1 MGSILKKNQM
11 SSEEIH
17 KNRWIILAIV
27 VLLPLMSS
35 LDSNIVNIAI
45 PTIEADLKINM
56 ASAEWV
62 VSAYLIIISATI
74 LLFGRIGDMKSK
86 GLVFINGIIVFTLGS
101 LLCGVSINIY
111 FLVASRVVQAIG
123 AGLVMSTNQGIITA
137 VFPVTERGK
146 ALGITGSAVALGALI
161 GPALGGIIVTYL
173 TWHYIFLINVP
184 IGIVAYILARKFI
197 PVNMSTKNEKMDGK
211 GASTFFI
218 AIVFIFSAIMVGQ
231 QIGFNDI
238 YIICGFIALVIFIF
252 VERKEKAPM
261 LDLSL
266 FRNSTFST
274 NLICACISFI
284 SINTISIIEPFYL
297 QDALGYSAFTSAMI
311 MMSYPIV
318 MLVVAPLSGHI
329 SDKIGNGKLN
339 TIGILITGISI
350 IMLSTLNVD
359 SSILKIVLFLCV
371 LGLANGLFQSPNT
384 SAIMSSVPKNKL
396 GIAGGTNALIRN
408 VGLAI
413 GVSVSTTI
421 LYADMSRLAGHKVL
435 GYIPGKPD
443 IFVSAM
449 KDVYLMV
456 SVLCFIAFVLFII
469 NMIRTKAKKKVLL

>member
-1 MGSILKKNQM
+1 
-11 SSEEIH
+11 
-17 KNRWIILAIV
+17 
-27 VLLPLMSS
+27 
-35 LDSNIVNIAI
+35 
-45 PTIEADLKINM
+45 
-56 ASAEWV
+56 
-62 VSAYLIIISATI
+62 
-74 LLFGRIGDMKSK
+74 
-86 GLVFINGIIVFTLGS
+86 
-101 LLCGVSINIY
+101 
-111 FLVASRVVQAIG
+111 
-123 AGLVMSTNQGIITA
+123 MSTNQGIITA

-238 YIICGFIALVIFIF
+238 YIICAFIVGFIALVIFIF
-252 VERKEKAPM
+252 VERKEKSPM